1 MRKLFYIVGSIFLL
15 LLLAGGG
22 YLFYLYNSVQDTI
35 DSEMHVGLNREKPD
49 DRQAEVDMDNREPV
63 SFLLMGVDAEEST
76 SGRTDTIMVVTVNPE
91 EESMRMLSLPRDTRM
106 ELPGRGQD
114 KVNHA
119 YAFGGADMALETV
132 ENYLDIP
139 LDYFITV
146 NMAGF
151 QDMVDALDGVTV
163 DNAFAFEQNSHHF
176 EEGEVHLNGEEALA
190 FARMRKED
198 PEGDFGRN
206 TRQRQVVNAMISEGA
221 QFSSV
226 TRIGDI
232 LDAIGGNVATNL
244 DFEKMRKLQSNYSDT
259 RHNQETLD
267 INGSDEMID
276 GIYYYSVSDE
286 ERSRLSSELRTHL
299 NLEGADIAQSEN
311 NE

>member
-1 MRKLFYIVGSIFLL
+1 MRKLFYIVGGIFLL
-15 LLLAGGG
+15 FLLAGGG
-22 YLFYLYNSVQDTI
+22 YLFYLYNSVQNTI
-35 DSEMHVGLNREKPD
+35 DSEMHVDLERDKPD
-49 DRQAEVDMDNREPV
+49 GRTAEVDMDNGEPV

-76 SGRTDTIMVVTVNPE
+76 SGRTDTIMVITVNPA

-119 YAFGGADMALETV
+119 YAYGGADMALEAV
-132 ENYLDIP
+132 EDYFDIP

-146 NMAGF
+146 NMSGF
-151 QDMVDALDGVTV
+151 QEIVNAVDGVTV
-163 DNAFAFEQNSHHF
+163 DNAFAFQQDEYSF

-190 FARMRKED
+190 YARMRKED

-206 TRQRQVVNAMISEGA
+206 TRQRQVVNAIINEGA

-232 LDAIGGNVATNL
+232 LDAMGNNVVTNL

-259 RHNQETLD
+259 RHNQETLE
-267 INGSDEMID
+267 INGSGETID
-276 GIYYYSVSDE
+276 GIWYYSVSDE
-286 ERSRLSSELRTHL
+286 ERSRLSSEFRTHL
-299 NLEGADIAQSEN
+299 GLDGADVAQSEE